1 MHDSPVDPTVFA
13 ELSEAMGEDF
23 ARELLDTFLAD
34 ASTLFAELQRAVD
47 AADAA
52 GYRRASHTLK
62 SNALTFGAVALAE
75 QARDMEHAGVPDGA
89 AVAAAQALFDAS
101 AVALRGACHD

>member
-1 MHDSPVDPTVFA
+1 MHNTPVDPTVFA
-13 ELSEAMGEDF
+13 DLSEAMGEDF
-23 ARELLDTFLAD
+23 ARELLDTFLVD
-34 ASTLFAELQRAVD
+34 AGVLFAELQRAVD

-75 QARDMEHAGVPDGA
+75 QARDMEHTGVPDAA
-89 AVAAAQALFDAS
+89 AVATAQSLFDAS
-101 AVALRGACHD
+101 ADALRGASDD